1 MTTAKES
8 GNRRVNVSTPQLRAA
23 RAFLGWTA
31 GEMERRS
38 KVHRHTVRKIE
49 RGLIDKPQRGTLARI
64 IGALER
70 AGVEF
75 LEDGG
80 VRLKP

>member
-1 MTTAKES
+1 
-8 GNRRVNVSTPQLRAA
+8 
-23 RAFLGWTA
+23 
-31 GEMERRS
+31 MERRS